1 MRITTTLPA
10 CHASTRCS
18 PLLQRIPGLVAWST
32 RPTSPL
38 RRASGVVLALVVM
51 LLLANPAPARGQC
64 GPGWVETLS
73 PLYSGGVDAVAALPN
88 GDIIVGGDVFYV
100 NDQGQSD
107 TTTTFRYSQSTSQWS
122 RIDTGST
129 STYRRVIALAVLP
142 GGDVIA
148 GGFFN
153 SIGGVPANNLAR
165 YNPASNTWSAI
176 GSGVSGATFASVDAL
191 TVLPGGRVAV
201 GGSFTTA
208 GGVPANNVAIWDP
221 ASDTW
226 SALGSGVDSGVHSFA
241 FDPAT
246 NDLFVGGSFS
256 FANNLYTLRVARY
269 NLDSGQWSSLALG
282 NEPGFEF
289 GTNGSVLALTLLPS
303 GDLIA
308 GGYFS
313 SAGGVPVSKIAR
325 FSRATSTWSALGSGV
340 TGEGF
345 AYVSSL
351 ATLPTGDVLVGGFFT
366 TAGGAPANYIAL
378 YNPATSTW
386 STLGSGTNY
395 SVSSLAFLP
404 GGDVLLGGGF
414 SLAGNL
420 YSPRVAR
427 YSFTGPTVSI
437 TAGPADFEACEPNTP
452 ATFSVTTVSTGNAP
466 VTYQWRKD
474 GIPVSELSNPTAST
488 PTLTIE
494 FVSFNDEGTYDC
506 VVSNGCVTL
515 TSTPAQLFNCG
526 CGPGWVPME
535 PPTTITGVANDSAVL
550 PDGDLVL
557 GGFFTTSTDWLTNR
571 LARYNPTTNTLSQLG
586 SDGFS
591 NSSSINAVAVLPGGD
606 VIVGGTFTAAGGVP
620 ANNIVRYS
628 PGTNTWSA
636 LGSGLNARPLDLL
649 VIPGGDVIATGDFTT
664 AGGVP
669 ANYIARYNPATD
681 TWSALGSG
689 LSFIGICLAL
699 APGGDV
705 IVGGIFGTA
714 GGVFVNN
721 IARYN
726 PVANTWSDIGFGVFY
741 QVNSVAVLPGGDV
754 IAGSYPGINDPTM
767 ERILRYNAVSNT
779 WSPLGSGLQG
789 AEIEVASLAVLPGGD
804 LIAGGNF
811 TTIGGIT
818 ANSIARYNPASDSW
832 SALGLGLD
840 STYPDFTPSVHAVAA
855 LPGGDVLASGSFN
868 LAGGVPAELI
878 ARYRTLGAPPPV
890 ITAQPTPQTTTCPTR
905 SATFTIGLTAQGSVS
920 YQWQWR
926 TDPANEWNTV
936 NDGLNLDQYG
946 SSSRFTAQGASTS
959 VLSITDA
966 SGSGTAGSHWEKRC
980 VVLDDC
986 HLVVS
991 NATTLTART
1000 CGCGLSDIAGPGQSI
1015 GSDNTLTA
1023 DDIIVFLNWFFAGN
1037 TGADVAG
1044 PGQSTSPDGQ
1054 FTADDIIVFL
1064 NRFFAGC

>member
-1 MRITTTLPA
+1 M
-10 CHASTRCS
+10 SS
-18 PLLQRIPGLVAWST
+18 PLLRITLSPA
-32 RPTSPL
+32 RPL
-38 RRASGVVLALVVM
+38 GAVLLALVLM
-51 LLLANPAPARGQC
+51 LLLTNPAPARAEC
-64 GPGWVETLS
+64 GPGWVETGS
-73 PLYSGGVDAVAALPN
+73 PFNVGNVSAVAALPN
-88 GDIIVGGDVFYV
+88 GDIIVGGDLQYI

-107 TTTTFRYSQSTSQWS
+107 VTTTYRYYQSTSQWS
-122 RIDTGST
+122 RIDSGFTGT
-129 STYRRVIALAVLP
+129 DRTVNNLAVLP

-153 SIGGVPANNLAR
+153 SIGGIPANNIAR
-165 YNPASNTWSAI
+165 YNPATNTWSAI
-176 GSGVSGATFASVDAL
+176 GSGVSGATFGLVSAL
-191 TVLPGGRVAV
+191 TVLPDGRVAV

-208 GGVPANNVAIWDP
+208 GGVPANNVAIYDP
-221 ASDTW
+221 ATNTW
-226 SALGSGVDSGVHSFA
+226 SALGSGVNGEVFALAFNPATSDAYVGGNFYSASGV
-241 FDPAT
+241 
-246 NDLFVGGSFS
+246 FVR
-256 FANNLYTLRVARY
+256 NVARY
-269 NLDSGQWSSLALG
+269 NLDTDTWSPLASGS
-282 NEPGFEF
+282 EPGFEF
-289 GTNGSVLALTLLPS
+289 GTNSVINALAVLPG
-303 GDLIA
+303 GDVIA
-308 GGYFS
+308 GGQFT
-313 SAGGVPVSKIAR
+313 SAGGVPVNKIAR
-325 FSRATSTWSALGSGV
+325 FNWATLTWSALGSGV
-340 TGEGF
+340 TEENF
-345 AYVSSL
+345 ATVSSL
-351 ATLPTGDVLVGGFFT
+351 ATLPTGNVLVGGAFT
-366 TAGGAPANYIAL
+366 TAGGAPANNIAL

-386 STLGSGTNY
+386 STLGSGTNFF
-395 SVSSLAFLP
+395 VTSLASLP

-414 SLAGNL
+414 SFAGGL
-420 YSPRVAR
+420 FSPRVAR

-437 TAGPADFEACEPNTP
+437 TTGPADFEACEPNTT

-506 VVSNGCVTL
+506 VVSNGCTTI
-515 TSTPAQLFNCG
+515 TSTPARLFLCG
-526 CGPGWVPME
+526 CGPRWVPME
-535 PPTTITGVANDSAVL
+535 PPTTMRGVANDSAVL

-557 GGFFTTSTDWLTNR
+557 GGFFTTTTDWLTNR

-628 PGTNTWSA
+628 PATNTWTA

-714 GGVFVNN
+714 GGVNVNN

-726 PVANTWSDIGFGVFY
+726 PVANTWSDIGFGVVY
-741 QVNSVAVLPGGDV
+741 QVNSVAILPGGDV

-767 ERILRYNAVSNT
+767 QRILRYNASSNT

-789 AEIEVASLAVLPGGD
+789 VEIEVTSLAVLPGGD

-811 TTIGGIT
+811 TTVGGIT

-832 SALGLGLD
+832 SALGSGLG
-840 STYPDFTPSVHAVAA
+840 STFRFTPYVRAVAA
-855 LPGGDVLASGSFN
+855 LPGGDVLASGSFD

-878 ARYRTLGAPPPV
+878 ARYRPLGTPAPV
-890 ITAQPTPQTTTCPTR
+890 ITAQPMPQTTTCPTR

-946 SSSRFTAQGASTS
+946 SSSRFTAQGASSS
-959 VLSITDA
+959 VLSITGA

-980 VVLDDC
+980 VVLNDC

-1000 CGCGLSDIAGPGQSI
+1000 CGCGLSDIAGPGQSV

-1037 TGADVAG
+1037 TGGDVAG
-1044 PGQSTSPDGQ
+1044 AGQSTVPDGQ